1 MNHEDIIKL
10 AREAGFEQNSLG
22 MTYTSGALPDLL
34 ERFASL
40 VAAAEREECAKLC
53 ENLANAV
60 SNENH
65 IAIEQR
71 QFCAKA
77 IRARGMK

>member
-1 MNHEDIIKL
+1 MNVKELWMKTD
-10 AREAGFEQNSLG
+10 AEYSNAP
-22 MTYTSGALPDLL
+22 AL
-34 ERFASL
+34 EWAEKFADL

-53 ENLANAV
+53 EHLANAV

-77 IRARGMK
+77 IRITLLGKGRVK

>member
-1 MNHEDIIKL
+1 MNRQKIIKL
-10 AREAGFEQNSLG
+10 ARKAGFAIDSLW
-22 MTYTSGALPDLL
+22 MTYPSLALPDLL
-34 ERFASL
+34 ERFSDL
-40 VAAAEREECAKLC
+40 IAAAEREACAKLC
-53 ENLANAV
+53 EHLANAV